1 MHSNEIL
8 DSNLVLLLRTSFRSV
23 IMELYRTVQNDN
35 VQLRQCLLQHWLYK
49 CLTKVYFA
57 KYLGLQKHFFQQP
70 NTVFSTTKYCI
81 LLVSNLLKLG
91 HLQQQLIRN
100 RLTHSNTMCN
110 KEHKRK
116 NINETI
122 KEVFTQQY
130 TSMSNCSWFFATNK
144 E

>member
-1 MHSNEIL
+1 MFTNIALAPHVFDKTHLN
-8 DSNLVLLLRTSFRSV
+8 
-23 IMELYRTVQNDN
+23 
-35 VQLRQCLLQHWLYK
+35 
-49 CLTKVYFA
+49 FA
-57 KYLGLQKHFFQQP
+57 
-70 NTVFSTTKYCI
+70 
-81 LLVSNLLKLG
+81 KLG